1 MSPDSL
7 PFNKYDEMGAY
18 HWIQCDRNSRM
29 YNPPLEARYKVLLK
43 RLGTAKRVL
52 DVGCGDGYLMGL
64 VSPHCELAVG
74 IDSELS
80 GIKLA
85 SARLRPFA
93 NCTVG
98 QASCYNL
105 PFTANCFD
113 VILLADVFEHLEDP
127 DLCIKELC
135 RILTPNG
142 TLLLTTPQWRPDRM
156 WDRLHC
162 KEYKP
167 VEVRDCLERYFSDV
181 SMKFCW
187 PLTWS
192 DWYSTR
198 IGFQLIRIFSRYLYN
213 PFLRESARPEKFG
226 QIIAVCQQVR

>member
-43 RLGTAKRVL
+43 RLGRPKRVL

-64 VSPHCELAVG
+64 VSPLCKMVVG
-74 IDSELS
+74 IDSEFS

-85 SARLRPFA
+85 TAQLRPFA

-98 QASCYNL
+98 QASCYDL

-113 VILLADVFEHLEDP
+113 VILLADVIEHLEDP
-127 DLCIKELC
+127 HLCLKELC
-135 RILTPNG
+135 RILMPSG
-142 TLLLTTPQWRPDRM
+142 TLLLTTAQWRPDRM

-162 KEYKP
+162 KEYMP
-167 VEVRDCLERYFSDV
+167 VEVKDCLERYFARV
-181 SMKFCW
+181 NMTFFW
-187 PLTWS
+187 PLAWS
-192 DWYSTR
+192 NKYSTK
-198 IGFQLIRIFSRYLYN
+198 IGFQMIRIFCRNLYN
-213 PFLRESARPEKFG
+213 PLLRESAGQEKYG
-226 QIIAVCQQVR
+226 RIIAVCQQVR